1 MRRFFKRT
9 LPLLALAAG
18 LALTGHT
25 AGAQSS
31 TIAQASSPSTST
43 LYDWPMCPQALSS
56 NDSDNQGRNAPGQQW
71 DVLLSPYAHHWNDN
85 PEHKRVNLISFDR
98 YMPGKRFC
106 GLALF
111 TNSFGQ
117 GSAYAHVGKR
127 WDGLLGQPKVFAKV
141 SAGLI
146 YGYRGA
152 YKDKIPF
159 NNYGIAPAVIPA
171 LGYQLNARDSV
182 QVMMLGDAGFLL
194 AWGLTF

>member
-1 MRRFFKRT
+1 MMRLHFGVRQCLRPLVLAMSLSAAIGWAQTRT
-9 LPLLALAAG
+9 DSD
-18 LALTGHT
+18 HT
-25 AGAQSS
+25 PG
-31 TIAQASSPSTST
+31 
-43 LYDWPMCPQALSS
+43 LYDWPICPRALSR
-56 NDSDNQGRNAPGQQW
+56 SDAGDKNPPRQQW

-85 PEHKRVNLISFDR
+85 PEHKRVNLISLDR
-98 YMPGKRFC
+98 YMPGQRFC

-117 GSAYAHVGKR
+117 ASAYGHVGQR
-127 WDGLLGQPKVFAKV
+127 WDGLMGQPNVFAKV

-152 YKDKIPF
+152 YKNKIPF

-171 LGYQLNARDSV
+171 LGYQINARDSV

>member
-1 MRRFFKRT
+1 MMRALFV
-9 LPLLALAAG
+9 LACVV
-18 LALTGHT
+18 ALHGSCW
-25 AGAQSS
+25 AQSN
-31 TIAQASSPSTST
+31 TDAQPRTDKSSW
-43 LYDWPMCPQALSS
+43 YDWPLCPTALGTSAS
-56 NDSDNQGRNAPGQQW
+56 EDSMPAGQKW

-85 PEHKRVNLISFDR
+85 PEHKRVNLIALDR
-98 YMPGKRFC
+98 YMPGQRFC
-106 GLALF
+106 GMALF

-127 WDGLLGQPKVFAKV
+127 WDGLMGQPRVFAKV
-141 SAGLI
+141 SMGLI

-171 LGYQLNARDSV
+171 LGYQINSRDSV

>member
-1 MRRFFKRT
+1 MMTPHAFPRLFSR
-9 LPLLALAAG
+9 LHQGLLLCALSLWVAAC
-18 LALTGHT
+18 
-25 AGAQSS
+25 GAQ
-31 TIAQASSPSTST
+31 TSAET
-43 LYDWPMCPQALSS
+43 DNHKSLYDWPMCPQALSRSDAGSS
-56 NDSDNQGRNAPGQQW
+56 NKTGRQW

-85 PEHKRVNLISFDR
+85 PEHKRVNLISLDR
-98 YMPGKRFC
+98 YMPGQRFC

-117 GSAYAHVGKR
+117 ASAYGHVGQR
-127 WDGLLGQPKVFAKV
+127 WDGLLGQPHLFAKV
-141 SAGLI
+141 SGGLI

-159 NNYGIAPAVIPA
+159 NNYGIAPAIIPA
-171 LGYQLNARDSV
+171 LGYQLNARDSI

>member
-1 MRRFFKRT
+1 MKTVHFFTRRCLQALLCALGLTAAVGWAQT
-9 LPLLALAAG
+9 LTDTEGPK
-18 LALTGHT
+18 
-25 AGAQSS
+25 S
-31 TIAQASSPSTST
+31 
-43 LYDWPMCPQALSS
+43 LYDWPMCPQFLSR
-56 NDSDNQGRNAPGQQW
+56 SDAGDKNPPHQQW

-85 PEHKRVNLISFDR
+85 PEHKRVNLVSFDR
-98 YMPGKRFC
+98 YMPGQRFC
-106 GLALF
+106 GMALF

-117 GSAYAHVGKR
+117 GSAYVHVGQR
-127 WDGLLGQPKVFAKV
+127 WDGLMGQPHVFAKV

-171 LGYQLNARDSV
+171 LGYQINARDSV